1 MNEKKASC
9 FRWVICALLFFA
21 TTVNYLDRQVLSL
34 TYKDFI
40 APVFDWTD
48 NDYGTITA
56 VFSIIYALC
65 NLFAGKFI
73 DRLGTKK
80 GYLWA
85 IFIWSLGACLHAGCG
100 VGTGWLKAAGF
111 LGMMGVTVSVW
122 LFLACR
128 AVLALG
134 EAGNFPAA
142 IKVTAEYFPKKDRAF
157 ATSIFNSGS
166 SVGALAAPLTI
177 PLIAKFWGW
186 EMAFVVIG
194 ALGFVWMG
202 FWLWLYRKPAENPR
216 VNAEELKYIESDE
229 ADGTEGASGAPGPAP
244 VEKKISYAKAFSLR
258 QTWALVFGRF
268 LTDGVWWFFLFWTP
282 GYFSDQF
289 GYKSSSGMGMA
300 LIFTLYAIV
309 TFVSIYLCKIPTYMV
324 DKRGMNAYEGRMV
337 AMFIFACLPLLA
349 LGAQPLGTFSA
360 WWPAVLIGL
369 ACAGHQ
375 AWSANVYSVVG
386 DMFPKSTI
394 GTLTGIAQ
402 CAAGCGSFMVN
413 KCAGKLFTF
422 AAGSFSVPWKED
434 VFELSPIQIAKAFV
448 PDGVNIPTGADLDAI
463 ATAITESGAQLPEV
477 VTAVGHAG
485 VTAGDMVAAVS
496 QAGGTI
502 VSDPMTLFGFVGKP
516 AGYMILFSYCAVAYI
531 VGWCFMKGLVPHYR
545 KVEL

>member
-1 MNEKKASC
+1 MKKSN
-9 FRWVICALLFFA
+9 FRWIICSLLFFA

-40 APVFDWTD
+40 APVFGWSD

-73 DRLGTKK
+73 DKLGTKK

-100 VGTGWLKAAGF
+100 VGTSMLKAAGF
-111 LGMMGVTVSVW
+111 LGMMGITTSVW

-166 SVGALAAPLTI
+166 SVGALAAPLSI
-177 PLIAKFWGW
+177 PLIAKYCGW
-186 EMAFVVIG
+186 EMSFIIIG

-202 FWLWLYRKPAENPR
+202 FWMWLYKKPAANAR
-216 VNAEELKYIESDE
+216 VNAAELAYIS
-229 ADGTEGASGAPGPAP
+229 ADDDDSASEVKASAETEGP
-244 VEKKISYAKAFSLR
+244 KISYAKAFSLR
-258 QTWALVFGRF
+258 QTWALVLGRF

-282 GYFSDQF
+282 GYLSDQF
-289 GYKSSSGMGMA
+289 GYKSSDGMGMA

-337 AMFIFACLPLLA
+337 AMFIFACFPLLA
-349 LGAQPLGTFSA
+349 LGAQPLGAYSA
-360 WWPAVLIGL
+360 WWPAILIGL

-402 CAAGCGSFMVN
+402 FAAGCGSFLVN
-413 KCAGKLFTF
+413 KCAGALFTY
-422 AAGSFSVPWKED
+422 AAGSTIVDGKE
-434 VFELSPIQIAKAFV
+434 VEMSKALL
-448 PDGVNIPTGADLDAI
+448 A
-463 ATAITESGAQLPEV
+463 SGAQYARPAMEFLGY
-477 VTAVGHAG
+477 T
-485 VTAGDMVAAVS
+485 
-496 QAGGTI
+496 
-502 VSDPMTLFGFVGKP
+502 GKP
-516 AGYMILFSYCAVAYI
+516 AGYCIVFGYCAIAYI
-531 VGWCFMKGLVPHYR
+531 VGWTCMKTLVPKYK

>member
-1 MNEKKASC
+1 MSN

-34 TYKDFI
+34 TWKDFI
-40 APVFDWTD
+40 SPEFNWTD

-73 DRLGTKK
+73 DKLGTKK

-100 VGTGWLKAAGF
+100 VGTSALKAAGF
-111 LGMMGVTVSVW
+111 VAMMGITASVW

-177 PLIAKFWGW
+177 PLIAKCWGW
-186 EMAFVVIG
+186 EMAFIIIG

-202 FWLWLYRKPAENPR
+202 FWIWLYKKPAENSR
-216 VNAEELKYIESDE
+216 VSPEELKYINQD
-229 ADGTEGASGAPGPAP
+229 EGAEP
-244 VEKKISYAKAFSLR
+244 VTAEPEKEEKKISYAKAFSLR

-282 GYFSDQF
+282 GYLSDQF
-289 GYKSSSGMGMA
+289 GYKSDSGMGMA

-337 AMFIFACLPLLA
+337 AMFIFACFPLLA
-349 LGAQPLGTFSA
+349 LGAQPLGSFSA
-360 WWPAVLIGL
+360 WWPAILIGL

-402 CAAGCGSFMVN
+402 FAAGCGSFMVN
-413 KCAGKLFTF
+413 KCAGALFTY
-422 AAGSFSVPWKED
+422 AAGTTIV
-434 VFELSPIQIAKAFV
+434 
-448 PDGVNIPTGADLDAI
+448 DGVEKEMTKELLAA
-463 ATAITESGAQLPEV
+463 GAQYARPAMEFLGY
-477 VTAVGHAG
+477 T
-485 VTAGDMVAAVS
+485 
-496 QAGGTI
+496 
-502 VSDPMTLFGFVGKP
+502 GKP
-516 AGYMILFSYCAVAYI
+516 AGYCIVFGYCAVAYI
-531 VGWCFMKGLVPHYR
+531 VGWCFMKGLVPHYK

>member
-1 MNEKKASC
+1 MKKLSN
-9 FRWVICALLFFA
+9 FRWVICGLLFFA

-34 TYKDFI
+34 TWKDFI
-40 APVFDWTD
+40 APEFDWSD

-56 VFSIIYALC
+56 TFSIIYALS

-73 DRLGTKK
+73 DRMGTKK

-111 LGMMGVTVSVW
+111 AGMMGITISVW

-157 ATSIFNSGS
+157 STSIFNSGS

-177 PLIAKFWGW
+177 PVIAKFFGW
-186 EMAFVVIG
+186 EMAFIIIG

-202 FWLWLYRKPAENPR
+202 FWIWLYKKPSENPR
-216 VNAEELKYIESDE
+216 VNAEELKYIQQDE
-229 ADGTEGASGAPGPAP
+229 KEEVKVEGVGQE
-244 VEKKISYAKAFSLR
+244 EKKISYAKAFSLR
-258 QTWALVFGRF
+258 QTWSLILGRF

-282 GYFSDQF
+282 GYLSDQF

-324 DKRGMNAYEGRMV
+324 DKKGMNPYEGRMV
-337 AMFIFACLPLLA
+337 AMFIFACFPLLA
-349 LGAQPLGTFSA
+349 LGAQPLGAFSA
-360 WWPAVLIGL
+360 WWPAILIGL

-375 AWSANVYSVVG
+375 AWSANIYSVVG

-402 CAAGCGSFMVN
+402 FAAGCGSFMVN
-413 KCAGKLFTF
+413 KSAGKLFTY
-422 AAGSFSVPWKED
+422 AAEQGD
-434 VFELSPIQIAKAFV
+434 AFTFL
-448 PDGVNIPTGADLDAI
+448 GY
-463 ATAITESGAQLPEV
+463 S
-477 VTAVGHAG
+477 
-485 VTAGDMVAAVS
+485 
-496 QAGGTI
+496 
-502 VSDPMTLFGFVGKP
+502 GKP
-516 AGYMILFSYCAVAYI
+516 AGYMILFSYCAVAYLI
-531 VGWCFMKGLVPHYR
+531 GWCCMKSLVPRYK